1 MYRYEQHCLARA
13 AGVLTEPCTVVVN
26 GLVVEEVNQP
36 RDERYRLTEAGRGLR
51 RVVDQLGR
59 WGRRR
64 PAPPGLRDLGA
75 AVSRDATMETA

>member
-26 GLVVEEVNQP
+26 ELVVEEVNQP

-51 RVVDQLGR
+51 RVVGQLGR
-59 WGRRR
+59 WGRLRL
-64 PAPPGLRDLGA
+64 APPGLRDLDAG
-75 AVSRDATMETA
+75 VGRDASGETA